1 VTASTRFIRVD
12 QCDAIG
18 RIWLEDE
25 PAFNALSPEMAS
37 ELRDALAAMERT
49 SRAIVLSGSGRAFSA
64 GAKLS
69 EQMIPQGPDHDAGL
83 LLETDYH
90 PLIMQMAR
98 LQVPVVVGVNGI
110 AAGGG
115 MALALSGD
123 IIVASSK
130 ARFVPAF
137 SGIGLVP
144 DCGVSAVLMNTV
156 GRARASELLMLGDT
170 LSADQAAELGLINR
184 IVEPGSLED
193 EVMAIAARLA
203 EGPTRALALTKR
215 LLWDAMGS
223 DLSSALPRERAGQRD
238 AGRTADHAEGVRA
251 FLDKRPPAFAGR

>member
-1 VTASTRFIRVD
+1 MIAQTRFIRVD
-12 QCDAIG
+12 RCDAIG
-18 RIWLEDE
+18 RIWLDDE

-37 ELRDALAAMERT
+37 ELQDALAAMEQACRV
-49 SRAIVLSGSGRAFSA
+49 IVLSGTGRAFSA

-69 EQMIPQGPDHDAGL
+69 EQLIPQGPDHDAGL
-83 LLETDYH
+83 PLEAHYH
-90 PLIMQMAR
+90 PLIRQISR

-123 IIVASSK
+123 IVVASSK

-144 DCGVSAVLMNTV
+144 DCGLSAVLANTL
-156 GRARASELLMLGDT
+156 GRVRASELLMLGDA
-170 LSADQAAELGLINR
+170 LSAERAAELGLVNR
-184 IVEPGSLED
+184 VVEPGVLDGEL
-193 EVMAIAARLA
+193 MAIAARLA
-203 EGPTRALALTKR
+203 EGPTRALALTRR

-223 DLSSALPRERAGQRD
+223 DLDSALSRERAGQRD

-251 FLDKRPPAFAGR
+251 FLDKRPPIFTGR